1 MTITASGQGALN
13 FALLISRYIRQFLRV
28 DPRVALQYVYSV
40 CLSADQEGVGREQ
53 VEIAW
58 ELCRRVILMAEAG
71 GGWEDLVGG
80 YTPDGTRF
88 VRHYPSSVFCLFKP
102 SVDRD
107 HRTRQA
113 SPQAAR
119 RPQHR
124 HLRLHGSNL
133 ASGRASIRARK
144 ACQRSDQTVLP
155 RRRPRDSRSLPRS
168 CVGRLY
174 WRRRRWRE

>member
-1 MTITASGQGALN
+1 MSNRLILIVTTTASGEGALN

-28 DPRVALQYVYSV
+28 DARVALQYVYSV

-80 YTPDGTRF
+80 FTPDGTRF
-88 VRHYPSSVFCLFKP
+88 VRIYPSSVCGLLNPF
-102 SVDRD
+102 VDRY

-124 HLRLHGSNL
+124 HIRLHRSNL
-133 ASGRASIRARK
+133 APGRPTIRARK
-144 ACQRSDQTVLP
+144 AYQRSDQAVLP
-155 RRRPRDSRSLPRS
+155 RRRP
-168 CVGRLY
+168 
-174 WRRRRWRE
+174 

>member
-1 MTITASGQGALN
+1 MTTTASGEGALN

-40 CLSADQEGVGREQ
+40 CLSSDQEGAGREQ
-53 VEIAW
+53 IEIAW

-80 YTPDGTRF
+80 FTPDGTRF
-88 VRHYPSSVFCLFKP
+88 VRLYSLSIFCSLNP

-107 HRTRQA
+107 HRTRQE

-124 HLRLHGSNL
+124 RLRLHGPNPAQS
-133 ASGRASIRARK
+133 RPSIRARK
-144 ACQRSDQTVLP
+144 AYQRGNQAILP
-155 RRRPRDSRSLPRS
+155 RRRPRNGRSMPRAR
-168 CVGRLY
+168 VG
-174 WRRRRWRE
+174 